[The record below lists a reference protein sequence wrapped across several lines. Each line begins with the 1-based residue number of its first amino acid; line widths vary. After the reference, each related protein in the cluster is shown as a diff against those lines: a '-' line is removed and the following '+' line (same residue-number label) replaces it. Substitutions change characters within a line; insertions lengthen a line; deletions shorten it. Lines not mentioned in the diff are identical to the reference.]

1 MKNTGIHRQ
10 VDELG
15 RIVLPIELR
24 RGLGIDEGDTV
35 EFFYDDENK
44 RIMLRK
50 FRIQECS
57 FCQSMEELTFY
68 RDRFICN
75 SCISEI
81 RPQKV
86 LEVAVALEDFEPN
99 ENQTKRRKGR
109 KRKVSNEDLIRVMK
123 SHPNVSQ
130 KIWAEMLEISQGR
143 VSQMIRESSLKE
155 PDSIINVLESAIAL
169 EIDHENPDGRKIR
182 GKRSEALS
190 RLEET
195 MRVFPNASQREWA
208 EMIGFSQGYVS
219 LLLRDLE
226 RKDRKGE
233 DLPMKNP
240 KDLKYVPECYK

>member
-1 MKNTGIHRQ
+1 MKNTGIQRP

-24 RGLGIDEGDTV
+24 RALGLDEGDSV
-35 EFFYDDENK
+35 EYFYDDEK
-44 RIMLRK
+44 ERIILRK
-50 FRIQECS
+50 YRIQECA
-57 FCQSMEELTFY
+57 FCRSMEELTFY

-81 RPQKV
+81 RPQEV
-86 LEVAVALEDFEPN
+86 LEVAVALEDLEPN
-99 ENQTKRRKGR
+99 ENQTMRRKGR

-155 PDSIINVLESAIAL
+155 SDFKINVLESAIVL
-169 EIDHENPDGRKIR
+169 EIDDENLDAKKRR

-195 MRVFPNASQREWA
+195 MRAFPHTSQRVWA
-208 EMIGFSQGYVS
+208 EMLGFSQGYVS
-219 LLLRDLE
+219 LLLRDLL
-226 RKDRKGE
+226 KQKA
-233 DLPMKNP
+233 LLKN
-240 KDLKYVPECYK
+240 D